1 MLKQL
6 SLVIY
11 CTLFDKENISQ
22 ILLSEAEARAANER
36 QRQEEQLNVTRH
48 KVEAL
53 RKIMEERKAKREAR
67 RQAAAAGRGQGTASY
82 STAWSVSE
90 AKDCDKHDTDG
101 EHFLQPEPEPVTA

>member
-1 MLKQL
+1 M
-6 SLVIY
+6 
-11 CTLFDKENISQ
+11 
-22 ILLSEAEARAANER
+22 
-36 QRQEEQLNVTRH
+36 TRH

-67 RQAAAAGRGQGTASY
+67 RQAAAAGRSTGTASY

-90 AKDCDKHDTDG
+90 AKDCDNADG